1 MRCGMT
7 LIRSA
12 TSVSDIGNLEMLRA
26 IRHPPHPTRRI
37 QLSCINHN
45 YIKRLAIIA
54 DELGTFFY
62 PGPEMMITAII
73 LEITKN
79 LNESQP

>member
-1 MRCGMT
+1 MWNDADS
-7 LIRSA
+7 I
-12 TSVSDIGNLEMLRA
+12 SDICERHRELGNVTRNQTS
-26 IRHPPHPTRRI
+26 PHPTRRI